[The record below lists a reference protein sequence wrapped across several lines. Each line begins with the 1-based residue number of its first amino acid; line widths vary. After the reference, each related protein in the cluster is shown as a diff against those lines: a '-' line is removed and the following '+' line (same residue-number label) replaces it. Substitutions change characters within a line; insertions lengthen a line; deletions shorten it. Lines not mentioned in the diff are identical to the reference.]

1 MKESAEFDIQ
11 VKNVYKSY
19 SNLKLFIFLLMKIA
33 LIKNILSRR
42 FLIIKILKIIN

>member
-33 LIKNILSRR
+33 LIKKKNRG
-42 FLIIKILKIIN
+42 KWNE